1 MTNSSPPETEAKEE
15 IIMNNTIG
23 GSMTLRGKGNMRKET
38 SKKDRIAEIEKKKKR
53 KLRQSMIHNE
63 SYREK
68 LGWAEMKGGRPDM
81 QDTIAVFTNF
91 RNDPSKTLLCSFD
104 GHSGEKSA
112 EFASISIGHVLA
124 NNLED
129 KEREIIK
136 RNKARDREERTRDRD
151 ELGENDFIDVLNKTF
166 YDMHNCIREH
176 KFDDGTAALVVL
188 VENDRKR
195 LIVANAGDQRAVV
208 AKGDIAVAITTD
220 HKPDEP
226 GERLRIYD
234 LGGFVNEQKRVNG
247 ILALSRSLGDSDLQP
262 YVTYVPEVNFVDLS
276 SGDYRFLI
284 IACDGLWDVVSN
296 QKAIEI
302 VNKHIDPI
310 RAAAALRDYAHLLGS
325 TDNISVIVFRLDFD
339 KRDNGIK
346 RSSSESSSSS
356 FVLVGQQLV
365 EQQENNLI

>member
-1 MTNSSPPETEAKEE
+1 M
-15 IIMNNTIG
+15 I
-23 GSMTLRGKGNMRKET
+23 
-38 SKKDRIAEIEKKKKR
+38 KKKR
-53 KLRQSMIHNE
+53 RNVRQSMIYVE
-63 SYREK
+63 SSFYREK
-68 LGWAEMKGGRPDM
+68 LGWSEMRGGRPDM

-91 RNDPSKTLLCSFD
+91 RNNSSKTLLCSFD

-124 NNLED
+124 SNLED
-129 KEREIIK
+129 KERETIK
-136 RNKARDREERTRDRD
+136 RNKNKHREE
-151 ELGENDFIDVLNKTF
+151 LSENDFIEVFTKTF
-166 YDMHNCIREH
+166 CDMHNSIREY

-188 VENDRKR
+188 VEADRKR

-234 LGGFVNEQKRVNG
+234 EGGFVNEQKRVNG

-276 SGDYRFLI
+276 SGEYRFLI

-339 KRDNGIK
+339 RRDNVIHH
-346 RSSSESSSSS
+346 SSSSDSSTFS
-356 FVLVGQQLV
+356 FIIV
-365 EQQENNLI
+365 EQDNNLI